1 MVFNIIGFQ
10 IGWFACVLG
19 AAYLAPWLGVFNALF
34 ILMLHCKRSKHK
46 QAENNLLLLAA
57 LFGLVFDSLL
67 LQLGWVSFEPV
78 AYWPDALSP
87 PWMIALWA
95 LFAST
100 LNISLNWLKKYTLVA
115 CLLGAVS
122 GPLCYWAGERLGA
135 LHLVNFNMAMVYLA
149 VGWAIAVPLLL
160 KVASTLLN
168 KETNR
173 V

>member
-1 MVFNIIGFQ
+1 
-10 IGWFACVLG
+10 
-19 AAYLAPWLGVFNALF
+19 
-34 ILMLHCKRSKHK
+34 
-46 QAENNLLLLAA
+46 
-57 LFGLVFDSLL
+57 LVFDSLL

-100 LNISLNWLKKYTLVA
+100 LNISLNWLKKYTLLA
-115 CLLGAVS
+115 YLLGAVS

>member
-1 MVFNIIGFQ
+1 MVFNLIGFQ

-19 AAYLAPWLGVFNALF
+19 AAYHAPWLGVFNALF
-34 ILMLHCKRSKHK
+34 ILMLHRTRSKHK
-46 QAENNLLLLAA
+46 QAESTLLLLAA

-67 LQLGWVSFEPV
+67 LQLGWVAFEPV
-78 AYWPDALSP
+78 AYWPNALSP
-87 PWMIALWA
+87 PWMIGLWA

-100 LNISLNWLKKYTLVA
+100 LNLSLNWLKKHTALA
-115 CLLGAVS
+115 ALLGAIA

-135 LHLVNFNMAMVYLA
+135 LHLVNFNMAMAYLA

-160 KVASTLLN
+160 TVASALMN
-168 KETNR
+168 KEIKH

>member
-1 MVFNIIGFQ
+1 M
-10 IGWFACVLG
+10 
-19 AAYLAPWLGVFNALF
+19 
-34 ILMLHCKRSKHK
+34 
-46 QAENNLLLLAA
+46 AA

-115 CLLGAVS
+115 CLLGAIS

-135 LHLVNFNMAMVYLA
+135 LHLVNFNNAMLYLA

-160 KVASTLLN
+160 KVATALMN
-168 KETNR
+168 KEINH

>member
-1 MVFNIIGFQ
+1 MVLNVIGFQ

-19 AAYLAPWLGVFNALF
+19 AAYHAPWLGVFNALF

-46 QAENNLLLLAA
+46 QAETSLLLLAA

-67 LQLGWVSFEPV
+67 LHLGWVSFAPV
-78 AYWPDALSP
+78 AYWPYALSP
-87 PWMIALWA
+87 PWMVALWA

-100 LNISLNWLKKYTLVA
+100 LNLSLNWLKQYTALA
-115 CLLGAVS
+115 CLLGGIS

-160 KVASTLLN
+160 KLATASMN
-168 KETNR
+168 KELKH

>member
-1 MVFNIIGFQ
+1 MFNV
-10 IGWFACVLG
+10 AH
-19 AAYLAPWLGVFNALF
+19 YLLTLIPLSMMA
-34 ILMLHCKRSKHK
+34 ILAWTLSLKD
-46 QAENNLLLLAA
+46 NNVT
-57 LFGLVFDSLL
+57 LVDT
-67 LQLGWVSFEPV
+67 
-78 AYWPDALSP
+78 
-87 PWMIALWA
+87 LWA

-100 LNISLNWLKKYTLVA
+100 LNISLNWLKKYTLLA
-115 CLLGAVS
+115 YLLGAVS